1 MLQKYLYKIRV
12 GVHYNAY
19 SKVYVVMVPRKTVL
33 VGLSWSSLPP
43 TTNSWLDDSCTAV
56 QDQRG
61 SGRSSVVL
69 VVLTQEL
76 VRGEKT

>member
-1 MLQKYLYKIRV
+1 MHMARNKL
-12 GVHYNAY
+12 
-19 SKVYVVMVPRKTVL
+19 VYVVMVPRNTVL
-33 VGLSWSSLPP
+33 VGLSCSSLPP

-61 SGRSSVVL
+61 SGRSPVVL

-76 VRGEKT
+76 VRGKKT